1 MLKNGWRQ
9 EQQELVHFDTKLSQN
24 GPEMAQ
30 KWHFFKLST
39 IFSHDH
45 WWDIGKIYFST
56 YTRAGQFNFFS
67 GGGFRVVSRHID
79 EYLYYKTMGLY
90 FNPRGA
96 PYDQRFSF
104 SQETKKYEIYE
115 NPKIWKQKWADLE
128 QKYYY
133 GILFKVFLWLFHKIV
148 KAISQTAF
156 EAQGGLAFTK
166 TP

>member
-1 MLKNGWRQ
+1 MESLCRTGEPFLKLFLYACLKMDGDKSSKSWFTSTRNC
-9 EQQELVHFDTKLSQN
+9 HK
-24 GPEMAQ
+24 MAQ

-79 EYLYYKTMGLY
+79 EHFYYKTMGLY

-128 QKYYY
+128 QKY
-133 GILFKVFLWLFHKIV
+133 F
-148 KAISQTAF
+148 
-156 EAQGGLAFTK
+156 
-166 TP
+166 